1 MLGIIGLL
9 AGPLGGAEMGA
20 KPSPERTPPPTYERS
35 NLNQYEKPLDLLR
48 SPQTEEASPRHG
60 GQKKRNP
67 ASTAES
73 SWSDKSSTTKA
84 KKKVK
89 KLPDEEA
96 TSSGI
101 DLDFK
106 KAVPPPSPFSSKE
119 TEGRR

>member
-1 MLGIIGLL
+1 LLGVICLL

-35 NLNQYEKPLDLLR
+35 NPNQYEKPLDLRL
-48 SPQTEEASPRHG
+48 SPQTEEASTRPR
-60 GQKKRNP
+60 GQKRNP
-67 ASTAES
+67 ASTTES
-73 SWSDKSSTTKA
+73 SLTDKSATTKS

-101 DLDFK
+101 DLGFK
-106 KAVPPPSPFSSKE
+106 KAVPPPSPFSSNE